1 MGFVPKAGSKADRRR
16 SRRVSTRTTLAGSR
30 SMNRGDGKGGDD
42 VEVAPHPTHSLS
54 SEEGRVRIAGSWWTM
69 RESLSRGR
77 GSESPLQPSVGEV
90 VSLIVESHKT
100 LRRLEKQTKD
110 AVAWQLLGA

>member
-1 MGFVPKAGSKADRRR
+1 
-16 SRRVSTRTTLAGSR
+16 
-30 SMNRGDGKGGDD
+30 
-42 VEVAPHPTHSLS
+42 
-54 SEEGRVRIAGSWWTM
+54 M